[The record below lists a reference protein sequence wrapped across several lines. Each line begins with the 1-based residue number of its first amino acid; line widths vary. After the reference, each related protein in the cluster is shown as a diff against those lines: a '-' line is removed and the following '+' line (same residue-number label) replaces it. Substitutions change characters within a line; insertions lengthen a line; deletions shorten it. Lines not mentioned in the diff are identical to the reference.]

1 MTSTRRE
8 FIKRT
13 AFAAG
18 SLHTAAFAAEQ
29 LPNTPAPQSD
39 ISVWFTNDRDRF
51 SAGDTV
57 RWQAASETPAVDSVR
72 LVPDNKFQ
80 EILGFGGCFSDA
92 ACFQISQMEE
102 TLD

>member
-18 SLHTAAFAAEQ
+18 SLHTGVSFAEDVSNAI
-29 LPNTPAPQSD
+29 APQSD

-51 SAGDTV
+51 SAGETV
-57 RWQAASETPAVDSVR
+57 RWQA
-72 LVPDNKFQ
+72 
-80 EILGFGGCFSDA
+80 
-92 ACFQISQMEE
+92 
-102 TLD
+102 